1 MANLSKIT
9 IDIKEAAKENVENM
23 TNAQKNGTV
32 HTSERNTYNSP
43 EHETEKL
50 SDQENKDLNAEENND
65 DFLNNGK
72 NGDDMNSIEENEQNY
87 SDDDLDDD
95 LIDDEIPQNDE
106 HFLNSADPNDPLG
119 DGSNRNENY

>member
-1 MANLSKIT
+1 MNNRSKLT
-9 IDIKEAAKENVENM
+9 IAIKEAAKENVDI

-32 HTSERNTYNSP
+32 NTCESGTYNSP
-43 EHETEKL
+43 EHEAEKL

-72 NGDDMNSIEENEQNY
+72 NGDYMNSIEENEQNY
-87 SDDDLDDD
+87 SDNDLDYDV
-95 LIDDEIPQNDE
+95 IDDDIRQNDE
-106 HFLNSADPNDPLG
+106 HFLNSADPNDPLR